1 MQKFSDKYYDG
12 VVVSSDIDPNRAGAV
27 RVKIIGLT
35 DELDIKDQPFA
46 IPAIN
51 SLTGVPTA
59 GTYLEI
65 RFDEDDIHKPKY
77 FNSSTE
83 KNYLPTDYVNDGYP
97 DIAVGNL
104 GGDFFSMRHDRKK
117 KDTLIN
123 HPSESDILWDNF
135 GRIAHDSEHA
145 YEENADQVGTA
156 NAEIGGSRIL
166 PVLTQ
171 GTVDIFTCRVFG
183 AGTQAMQGSEYL
195 FTAHISKDTVNKIK
209 NIPTDSSVETDL
221 NNPEEQVDV
230 SEYKKVLEED
240 VLWKKSPYNGKS
252 RNVADIST
260 VVITAS
266 GSNNFLDAT
275 SLVGL
280 ADDIKGSDQ
289 SVHYIL
295 GKGKFDPTYTSGS
308 TVGTTNEDEND
319 LAYGFIQTVDLGD
332 EASWFGADVKLT
344 PGSEQSVHTNSVL
357 VLVIGKDL
365 TNLTPYQ
372 TNTIKNIIEHVK
384 NVVKEANGTET
395 ASIEKI
401 EK

>member
-1 MQKFSDKYYDG
+1 MQKFSDKYYVG
-12 VVVSSDIDPNRAGAV
+12 VVVSSDVDPNRAGAV
-27 RVKIIGLT
+27 RVKIIGVT

-51 SLTGVPTA
+51 PLTGVPTK

-77 FNSSTE
+77 FNASAE
-83 KNYLPTDYVNDGYP
+83 RNYLPADYVNDGYP
-97 DIAVGNL
+97 DIVVGNL

-156 NAEIGGSRIL
+156 NEEIGGSRIL

-183 AGTQAMQGSEYL
+183 AGKQAMQGSEYL
-195 FTAHISKDTVNKIK
+195 FTAHISKNTVSKIK
-209 NIPTDSSVETDL
+209 NLPTDSSVETDL
-221 NNPEEQVDV
+221 NNPEEQIDV
-230 SEYKKVLEED
+230 SEYKKVLQED

-252 RNVADIST
+252 RNVADINT
-260 VVITAS
+260 VVVTAS
-266 GSNNFLDAT
+266 GSDNFLAAT
-275 SLVGL
+275 SSVGL
-280 ADDIKGSDQ
+280 ANDIKGNDQ

-295 GKGKFDPTYTSGS
+295 GKAIFDPSTSGS
-308 TVGTTNEDEND
+308 TVGTPNELEGD
-319 LAYGFIQTVDLGD
+319 LAFGFIQTVDLEY
-332 EASWFGADVKLT
+332 EASWFSADVKST
-344 PGSEQSVHTNSVL
+344 AEPEKSVHTNSVV

-372 TNTIKNIIEHVK
+372 TNTIKNIIKHVK
-384 NVVKEANGTET
+384 NVVKEANGTKT

-401 EK
+401 QI